1 MLKGLALGS
10 KAVFIDN
17 DTLLWGL
24 IRDGNS
30 QGLKDMLTLLNEEL
44 KLSMVLTSST
54 DVASITAQRII
65 EWI

>member
-30 QGLKDMLTLLNEEL
+30 QGLKDKLTLLNEEL

-54 DVASITAQRII
+54 DVATITAQRII